1 MQDLLIQYRENN
13 RPIDLSL
20 VLKEQLEAYP
30 LSRHFDVARIIV
42 DQAVKLGMASLDSQA
57 VYPEWQAI
65 NDTGAEVQANV
76 IDQYNK

>member
-1 MQDLLIQYRENN
+1 MIKSSNICKAYSFNTVKNN

-42 DQAVKLGMASLDSQA
+42 DQAVR
-57 VYPEWQAI
+57 
-65 NDTGAEVQANV
+65 
-76 IDQYNK
+76 